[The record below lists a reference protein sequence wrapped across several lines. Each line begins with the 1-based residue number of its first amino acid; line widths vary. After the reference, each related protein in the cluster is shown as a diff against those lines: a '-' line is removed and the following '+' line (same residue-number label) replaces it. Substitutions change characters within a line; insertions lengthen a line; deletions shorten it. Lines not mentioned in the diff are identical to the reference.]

1 MALLYVALLHFPV
14 YDKNGQVVTSAVTNM
29 DIHDIAR
36 SGRTFGVRRFYV
48 VTPVH
53 ALRELAGR
61 ILEHWETGHGAAYN
75 RTRKD
80 ALEIVRLTEDLDRTI
95 IDVEHDAGAPP
106 LLLVTSARTQ
116 QPTLGYDGLR
126 RMMHD
131 GDRPLLVLF
140 GTGWG
145 LTEEIIGRAD
155 HRLPAITGVGPYNHL
170 SVRTAAAI
178 VLDRVCGAR
187 DKAEEA
193 CT

>member
-14 YDKNGQVVTSAVTNM
+14 YDKNGDVVTSAVTNM

-36 SGRTFGVRRFYV
+36 SGRTYGVRRFYV

-53 ALRELAGR
+53 ALRQLAER

-80 ALEIVRLTEDLDRTI
+80 ALEIVRLTEDLERTI

-106 LLLVTSARTQ
+106 LLLVTSARTR

-126 RMMHD
+126 RMARD
-131 GDRPLLVLF
+131 GDRPLLLLF

-145 LTEEIIGRAD
+145 LTEEVIGRAD
-155 HRLPAITGVGPYNHL
+155 YRLPALTGIGTYNHL
-170 SVRTAAAI
+170 SVRTAAGI

-187 DKAEEA
+187 NEAEEA